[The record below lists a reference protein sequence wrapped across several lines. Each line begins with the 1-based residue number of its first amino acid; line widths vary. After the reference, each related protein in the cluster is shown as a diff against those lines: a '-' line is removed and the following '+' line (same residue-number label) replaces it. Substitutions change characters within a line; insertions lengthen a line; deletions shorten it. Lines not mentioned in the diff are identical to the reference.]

1 MSAKG
6 TVYTGIVYLP
16 KHPQADMHGLL
27 RCVVRTSGVQ
37 NLALALRVYDIP
49 FHPMMISQG
58 LWAESKSVMEQ
69 QASEKHY
76 GEVLVC
82 ELWQQYLKAENYQS
96 VPKELK
102 KA

>member
-1 MSAKG
+1 VKG

-37 NLALALRVYDIP
+37 NLASALRVYDIP
-49 FHPMMISQG
+49 FHPMMFSQG
-58 LWAESKSVMEQ
+58 IWAESVSITEQ
-69 QASEKHY
+69 YASSNHY

-82 ELWQQYLKAENYQS
+82 ELWQQYLKAENYQP
-96 VPKELK
+96 VPKGLK
-102 KA
+102 K